1 MTETKKE
8 ERCPVNFDKATYQG
22 KRFYAK
28 GQGKTMAESER
39 KLTEMLIQLVSIFDK
54 NPFVVTYEIS
64 HYPDSHLVIRA
75 EGQSTLSVGDFS
87 KIPEAEKEKLRKALF
102 DEVKLDIATI
112 REKEVKVS

>member
-1 MTETKKE
+1 
-8 ERCPVNFDKATYQG
+8 
-22 KRFYAK
+22 
-28 GQGKTMAESER
+28 
-39 KLTEMLIQLVSIFDK
+39 
-54 NPFVVTYEIS
+54 VVTYEIS